1 MKAIVNGKIITPDGI
16 RSGVLLYE
24 DGIIKGIAETVPEGA
39 EVLDALGNYV
49 SPGFIDLH
57 IHGAGGGDFLDC
69 TPEAYLAVARTCAMH
84 GVTTIFPSLT
94 TSSSD
99 EFYRSMEA
107 YREALKLNENGCRL
121 DGIHVEGPYFNP
133 EKAGAQDRRFLREPE
148 PGEYLEML
156 ERCPE
161 IARWSIAPDV
171 SGAREFIEEMTR
183 RGIVTSIA
191 HTNATFEQC
200 EMAYN
205 AGSRLMTHFY
215 ACMSTLHKTG
225 LFRYAGAVEYGY
237 YQDGIDVEIIADGF
251 HVQPAILRT
260 VLKIKGPSRIALVT
274 DSMRAAGMPEGPSFF
289 GSEAGGQPVLVEG
302 GIAYLMD
309 KSGLASSVATYDTLL
324 RIMLRD
330 TSCGIEDAVR
340 MSSANPARIMKI
352 DGRTGSIE
360 PGKQADLTI
369 FDEGINIKAT
379 IVGGKTVYSV

>member
-1 MKAIVNGKIITPDGI
+1 MKAIANGQIITPDGI
-16 RSGVLLYE
+16 KSGVLLYE
-24 DGIIKGIAETVPEGA
+24 NGIIKGISDSVPQGA
-39 EVLDALGNYV
+39 EVIDARGNYV

-69 TPEAYLAVARTCAMH
+69 TPQAYLAVAETCAQH

-99 EFYRSMEA
+99 EFYRSMDA
-107 YREALKLNENGCRL
+107 YREAKKINAKGCTL

-133 EKAGAQDRRFLREPE
+133 EKAGAQDRRFLRNPD
-148 PGEYLEML
+148 PKEYLEML
-156 ERCPE
+156 EKCPE

-171 SGAREFIEEMTR
+171 PGAKEFIEEMTR

-237 YQDGIDVEIIADGF
+237 YQDNIDVEIIADGF
-251 HVQPAILRT
+251 HVQPAILKT
-260 VLKIKGPSRIALVT
+260 VLKIKGPDKITLVT

-289 GSEAGGQPVLVEG
+289 GSEVGGQPVLVEG

-309 KSGLASSVATYDTLL
+309 KSGLASSVATYDRLL
-324 RIMLRD
+324 RIIMRD
-330 TSCGIEDAVR
+330 TGCGIENAVK
-340 MSSANPARIMKI
+340 MSAANPARIMKI

-360 PGKQADLTI
+360 PGKQADITI
-369 FDEGINIKAT
+369 FDEGINVKAT
-379 IVGGKTVYSV
+379 IVKGNTVFQI